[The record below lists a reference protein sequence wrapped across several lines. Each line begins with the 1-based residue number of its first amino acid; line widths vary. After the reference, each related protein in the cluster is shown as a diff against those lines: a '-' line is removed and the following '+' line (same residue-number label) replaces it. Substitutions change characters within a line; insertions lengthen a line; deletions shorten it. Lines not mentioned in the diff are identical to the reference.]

1 METGSDVNNYPLLLK
16 VQNTT
21 TTYVVVITHRFLL
34 NVLKWV
40 RKEDFLSKRTTRQME
55 FGISHVHGSMFYM
68 LEQFLF
74 SSVPWELMNLNTKIL
89 MTLQALMELKR
100 FQAFGIEPSSPCC

>member
-40 RKEDFLSKRTTRQME
+40 RKEDFHPKGQLDRWSLEFLMFME
-55 FGISHVHGSMFYM
+55 ACSTY
-68 LEQFLF
+68 
-74 SSVPWELMNLNTKIL
+74 
-89 MTLQALMELKR
+89 
-100 FQAFGIEPSSPCC
+100 